1 MGLRR
6 ERGFA
11 TRKPMIGE
19 RTSLSGLFPFAIH
32 GLASR
37 RLAFPAAR
45 LRHLSVI
52 TAPPFWIRADRA
64 RSALPMGMIP
74 AARSMVVTKSS
85 PSPYGTGDAY
95 FYLSCARLQQVGTQY
110 ISKNIIMKHKSTSLA
125 IMAFSAIA
133 TVSSQGAT
141 LATFDFTG
149 ESLSS
154 SAAPITG
161 ITVSTVSSGSTFNA
175 FTSATGF
182 NSAAQISGAS
192 AFFSGPTTQAVAGNA
207 LVFTITATPGYEF
220 TLDGFSF
227 IARSTA
233 QAPADIGFEIG
244 SNSYDFSSSY
254 SNNSTIT
261 TISNQSLG
269 LTGLTSATISIQ
281 AWNATGSSALQL
293 DNLVATGTVIPEPS
307 SALLG
312 GLGML
317 ALLRRRR

>member
-1 MGLRR
+1 MAWVMLISILVVPSCSR
-6 ERGFA
+6 
-11 TRKPMIGE
+11 
-19 RTSLSGLFPFAIH
+19 SGHKTYPK
-32 GLASR
+32 
-37 RLAFPAAR
+37 
-45 LRHLSVI
+45 
-52 TAPPFWIRADRA
+52 D
-64 RSALPMGMIP
+64 
-74 AARSMVVTKSS
+74 
-85 PSPYGTGDAY
+85 
-95 FYLSCARLQQVGTQY
+95 
-110 ISKNIIMKHKSTSLA
+110 IIMKLQSTSLA

-133 TVSSQGAT
+133 AVSSQGAT

-192 AFFSGPTTQAVAGNA
+192 AFFSGATSQATVGNA
-207 LVFTITATPGYEF
+207 LVFTITAAPGYEF

-233 QAPADIGFEIG
+233 QAPADIGFKIG

-293 DNLVATGTVIPEPS
+293 DDLVATGTVIPEPS
-307 SALLG
+307 AALLG

-317 ALLRRRR
+317 ALLRRRRR